1 VTQQS
6 SMDILIFHVPH
17 AIEGRFVKGFVGGH
31 GG

>member
-1 VTQQS
+1 
-6 SMDILIFHVPH
+6 MDILIFHVPH